1 MNVRGRNNA
10 SKVMLMAAAAFNLKK
25 WIKKLLEQ
33 GLNCIYLKVIALR
46 TLYVYLTEIKLKI
59 ANFRYLSLCGEYQYI
74 GGV

>member
-59 ANFRYLSLCGEYQYI
+59 ANFRYLSLCG
-74 GGV
+74 G